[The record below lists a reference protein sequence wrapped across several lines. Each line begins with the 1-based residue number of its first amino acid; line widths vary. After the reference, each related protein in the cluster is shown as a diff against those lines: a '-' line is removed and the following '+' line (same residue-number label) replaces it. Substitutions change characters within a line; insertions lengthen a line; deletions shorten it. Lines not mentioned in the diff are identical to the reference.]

1 MEWNVDKTK
10 VLIRSRQPSP
20 VQIMTDQNQLE
31 NVAYLNYLA
40 SMMTNDARCIREI
53 KSRIALAKAAFHK

>member
-31 NVAYLNYLA
+31 NVEYLNYLA
-40 SMMTNDARCIREI
+40 SMITNDVRCIREI